1 MRANPPV
8 DYHALYQA
16 FRRHS
21 DWNDGEAISFDGGAI
36 YNPLFVSRNAIHLL
50 GHPHYR
56 CGPHDVSFEGEGPEE
71 AASDCE
77 IPQNIRF
84 RYPLICRS
92 PATPPHRH
100 RRVTFLLHGL
110 NERAFSK
117 YLPWA
122 CELCAANGA
131 PVLLFPL
138 ALHMNR
144 VLPVWAGSLTSI
156 CDERRR
162 IPDNQFA
169 HRFNAVMSQRLEQRP
184 ERFFWGAVQSYLDL
198 VDLAREIRA
207 GRHPYFAPDARIDL
221 VGYSAGGYVALFL
234 LLEDAEGLF
243 TDSRAALF
251 ASCVP
256 ARDLS
261 LASPLIL
268 DLAAETALMRTFVK
282 SLDQRAS
289 PRMRHWFGWH
299 GEGRWFRALSG
310 IRTDR
315 LKLEARLK
323 QLAPRLL
330 GVANTNDDV
339 MPLHAMLDT
348 LQGLRRDTGVRVVE
362 LDLGLHEN
370 PFLDLGGDRLS
381 RRGLTEFLDEERFGQ
396 EFSRFIEAVA
406 SHLA

>member
-16 FRRHS
+16 FRRHA

-36 YNPLFVSRNAIHLL
+36 YNPLFVSRNAAHLL
-50 GHPHYR
+50 GHPRYL
-56 CGPHDVSFEGEGPEE
+56 CGPHDVSFEGEGLEE
-71 AASDCE
+71 AAPDCE

-92 PATPPHRH
+92 QAAPAHRH

-122 CELCAANGA
+122 YEFCAANGA

-144 VLPVWAGSLTSI
+144 VLPAWAGGLTSI

-162 IPDNQFA
+162 IPYNQFA
-169 HRFNAVMSQRLEQRP
+169 HRFNAIMSQRLEQRP

-207 GRHPYFAPDARIDL
+207 GRHPYFAQDARIDL
-221 VGYSAGGYVALFL
+221 VGYSAGGYVALLL
-234 LLEDAEGLF
+234 LLEDPEGF
-243 TDSRAALF
+243 FADSRAALF
-251 ASCVP
+251 ASCAP

-268 DLAAETALMRTFVK
+268 DLAAETALMRMFVK
-282 SLDQRAS
+282 NLDQRAS
-289 PRMRHWFGWH
+289 PRMRHWFEWH
-299 GEGRWFRALSG
+299 GEGRWFRAICG

-315 LKLEARLK
+315 QKLEARLK
-323 QLAPRLL
+323 QFAPRLL

-339 MPLHAMLDT
+339 MPL
-348 LQGLRRDTGVRVVE
+348 
-362 LDLGLHEN
+362 N
-370 PFLDLGGDRLS
+370 S
-381 RRGLTEFLDEERFGQ
+381 
-396 EFSRFIEAVA
+396 I
-406 SHLA
+406 LARSSTSNRPAEIRALA